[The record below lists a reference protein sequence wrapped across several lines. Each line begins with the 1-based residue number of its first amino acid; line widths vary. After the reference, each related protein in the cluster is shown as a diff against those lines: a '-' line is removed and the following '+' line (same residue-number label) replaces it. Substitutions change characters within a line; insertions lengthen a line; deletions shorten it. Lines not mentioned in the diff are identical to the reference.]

1 MQDTKYNK
9 SLAVISVC
17 AVAVLVVGC
26 FLSFFSPSAETSSTP
41 VNKTVQNT
49 TSQTFRSL
57 IDTSRPESYDSLLTD
72 MVLLRNEYPHSLKLF
87 TAGYSESGKEILMFT
102 MGNGKKTAL
111 VIGGIHAREHIS
123 TKYILRVVEDYCF
136 QNEKSSGIYGN
147 FNIKDLLSEYTLY
160 IIPCA
165 NPDGLEIISG
175 RMSPKNNVRVADITE
190 YKANVNGVD
199 LNRNFPLAWE
209 YIDNGVTSPYTHYFK
224 GYKSSSESETRT
236 LIKLCEENRF
246 EFMLSF
252 HIKGNCIF
260 WGDTYNTENNG
271 LYKAFAEDIAKNS
284 GFFLTEPTLKPSDY
298 GGGFENW
305 FRHTYKKPGV
315 CVELS
320 HYTNTVSPC
329 DNKNYVD
336 FDGFV
341 NFGQSKYAVA
351 AAMASDNK

>member
-1 MQDTKYNK
+1 MSDKRYNK
-9 SLAVISVC
+9 SLTVISAC
-17 AVAVLVVGC
+17 AVAVLVIGC
-26 FLSFFSPSAETSSTP
+26 LLSLFSASSVKPAKEVIASTP
-41 VNKTVQNT
+41 TY
-49 TSQTFRSL
+49 TFRSL
-57 IDTSRPESYDSLLTD
+57 IDTSEPESYDSLLTN
-72 MVLLRNEYPHSLKLF
+72 MLLLRNEYSDSLKLF

-102 MGNGKKTAL
+102 MGNGEKTAL
-111 VIGGIHAREHIS
+111 VIGGIHGREHIS
-123 TKYILRVVEDYCF
+123 TKYILRVVEEYCF

-147 FNIKDLLSEYTLY
+147 FNIKNLLSEYTLY

-175 RMSPKNNVRVADITE
+175 RMAPKSSVKVTDITE
-190 YKANVNGVD
+190 YKANFNGVD

-224 GYKSSSESETRT
+224 GYKSMSESETRA
-236 LIKLCEENRF
+236 LKSLCDENDF

-271 LYKAFAEDIAKNS
+271 IYKAFAEDIAKDG
-284 GFFLTEPTLKPSDY
+284 GFFLTEPTLKPTDY

-305 FRHTYKKPGV
+305 FRHTYKKAGL
-315 CVELS
+315 CIELS
-320 HYTNTVSPC
+320 DYTNTVSPC
-329 DNKNYVD
+329 DTENYKD
-336 FDGFV
+336 FDNFV
-341 NFGQSKYAVA
+341 NFGQSKFALA